1 MWSRPLALA
10 LLLLPAP
17 ALAGVKEKV
26 AALAPPG
33 LVLVM
38 DAKGNELVAQN
49 TDEPFVPASVT
60 KIVTAWLAM
69 EVLGGDYRFETRFYL
84 DDKRVLYVRGGGD
97 PFLISEELAPLA
109 TELVAAVGKKPITG
123 IVLDAS
129 YYPSNLRIPGIE
141 DTDEAYNALNSALAV
156 NFNTV
161 YAVRSGN
168 KVRSAEKQT
177 PITPLAITQ
186 FRLRGPNGSGRI
198 SLSQDPTVSLQ
209 YAGELIAA
217 FIERAGGSVK
227 GKIST
232 GTVPEGL
239 EPVYVHRQSRT
250 LSEILVELLRA
261 SNNYI
266 ANQVFLEIGGHRL
279 GGPVSL
285 EKSLQVANEMLAA
298 HGLAAAIHLEE
309 GSGISRNNHFTARGL
324 AKVLE
329 LFAPHADLLH
339 GHDGGMNK
347 TGTMEG
353 VRTLAGYADTSSHG
367 RVRFVISLTSNDG
380 EMRFRLLRAI
390 SPGCK
395 SRPPRRCFPTRS
407 QKFAISAYRISA
419 GGLRSPAGYALR
431 VHVQRID
438 RVARRHEQPVAVAA
452 AEADVGSA
460 LGQRDEADRL
470 AGRIEHLD
478 AVERRAHAPAAPQI
492 AVDVDPKAVGR
503 FFFFAVD
510 EDAAIGELR
519 SAVDHVEDID
529 RASLGRAL
537 DDIELRFVGRKGQS
551 VRPLDQPGGRDRRT
565 PAVGIEPVDVE
576 GQFRLCLHAQII
588 AGDAGGRIGEPDGA
602 VGLHDHV
609 VRAIEPLAVEPIDQH
624 RDGAVILGARDAT
637 A

>member
-17 ALAGVKEKV
+17 ALADVKEKV
-26 AALAPPG
+26 AALAPPA

-49 TDEPFVPASVT
+49 ADEPFVPASVT

-69 EVLGGDYRFETRFYL
+69 EVLGGGYRFETRFYL

-109 TELVAAVGKKPITG
+109 TELLAAVGKKPITG

-129 YYPSNLRIPGIE
+129 YYPSNLRIPGIV
-141 DTDEAYNALNSALAV
+141 DTGEAYNALNSALAV

-186 FRLRGPNGSGRI
+186 FRLRGPKGSGRI

-232 GTVPEGL
+232 GTVREGL
-239 EPVYVHRQSRT
+239 EPIYVHRQSRT
-250 LSEILVELLRA
+250 LSQILVELLRA

-266 ANQVFLEIGGHRL
+266 ANQIFLEIGAHRR

-329 LFAPHADLLH
+329 LFEPHAGLLR
-339 GHDGGMNK
+339 GHRGGMNK
-347 TGTMEG
+347 TGALEG
-353 VRTLAGYADTSSHG
+353 IRTLAGYADTSSNG

-390 SPGCK
+390 ES
-395 SRPPRRCFPTRS
+395 
-407 QKFAISAYRISA
+407 
-419 GGLRSPAGYALR
+419 GL
-431 VHVQRID
+431 
-438 RVARRHEQPVAVAA
+438 
-452 AEADVGSA
+452 
-460 LGQRDEADRL
+460 
-470 AGRIEHLD
+470 
-478 AVERRAHAPAAPQI
+478 
-492 AVDVDPKAVGR
+492 
-503 FFFFAVD
+503 
-510 EDAAIGELR
+510 
-519 SAVDHVEDID
+519 
-529 RASLGRAL
+529 
-537 DDIELRFVGRKGQS
+537 
-551 VRPLDQPGGRDRRT
+551 
-565 PAVGIEPVDVE
+565 
-576 GQFRLCLHAQII
+576 
-588 AGDAGGRIGEPDGA
+588 
-602 VGLHDHV
+602 
-609 VRAIEPLAVEPIDQH
+609 
-624 RDGAVILGARDAT
+624 
-637 A
+637 

>member
-1 MWSRPLALA
+1 MWSRSLALA

-17 ALAGVKEKV
+17 ALAGVKENV
-26 AALAPPG
+26 AALAPQG

-69 EVLGGDYRFETRFYL
+69 EVLGGDYRFKTRFYL

-109 TELVAAVGKKPITG
+109 TKLVAAVGKKPIAG

-177 PITPLAITQ
+177 PITPLAINQ

-198 SLSQDPTVSLQ
+198 SLSQDPMVSLQ

-232 GTVPEGL
+232 GLVPKGL

-250 LSEILVELLRA
+250 LSEILVELLRV

-329 LFAPHADLLH
+329 LFAPHADLLR

-353 VRTLAGYADTSSHG
+353 VRTLAGYADTSGHG
-367 RVRFVISLTSNDG
+367 RVRFVISLTSNDDK
-380 EMRFRLLRAI
+380 MRFRLLRTI
-390 SPGCK
+390 ES
-395 SRPPRRCFPTRS
+395 
-407 QKFAISAYRISA
+407 
-419 GGLRSPAGYALR
+419 GL
-431 VHVQRID
+431 
-438 RVARRHEQPVAVAA
+438 
-452 AEADVGSA
+452 
-460 LGQRDEADRL
+460 
-470 AGRIEHLD
+470 
-478 AVERRAHAPAAPQI
+478 
-492 AVDVDPKAVGR
+492 
-503 FFFFAVD
+503 
-510 EDAAIGELR
+510 
-519 SAVDHVEDID
+519 
-529 RASLGRAL
+529 
-537 DDIELRFVGRKGQS
+537 
-551 VRPLDQPGGRDRRT
+551 
-565 PAVGIEPVDVE
+565 
-576 GQFRLCLHAQII
+576 
-588 AGDAGGRIGEPDGA
+588 
-602 VGLHDHV
+602 
-609 VRAIEPLAVEPIDQH
+609 
-624 RDGAVILGARDAT
+624 
-637 A
+637 